1 MGQRRLWFRR
11 RWQGSSRLARTN
23 GKGGRGGCSRRAPC
37 EKKGGA
43 RRNCG
48 LVAIGAF
55 QRWGGGVWGRRH
67 TTGLGEGT
75 RCSMAVAAGPLEP
88 DRGGNGQAAHARVAG
103 TKTGEVGLPSGAPL
117 QSRAA
122 RSNGLNHFQIQTF
135 KMFKFF
141 QTLTD
146 QKIISL
152 NYKNWK

>member
-1 MGQRRLWFRR
+1 MARGAEEGALDVL
-11 RWQGSSRLARTN
+11 LARKRGVREEIVGWWRSVPFN
-23 GKGGRGGCSRRAPC
+23 GG
-37 EKKGGA
+37 
-43 RRNCG
+43 
-48 LVAIGAF
+48 
-55 QRWGGGVWGRRH
+55 GGGVWGRRH